1 MESQSGLRKIAAI
14 DILNLTDMMSKEQFS
29 FNKGWSQVKNGDIAE
44 CRTRLMAALNINTRP
59 AFLNRLKGEVEPK
72 ISEVRAIEAI
82 FAEYGI
88 TDVWGM

>member
-1 MESQSGLRKIAAI
+1 
-14 DILNLTDMMSKEQFS
+14 MMSKEQFS
-29 FNKGWSQVKNGDIAE
+29 FNKGWSQVKNGDISE
-44 CRTRLMAALNINTRP
+44 CRARLMAALNINTRP